1 MECVQYAINT
11 RGISAAR
18 ACRLF
23 NVNLTNV
30 YYQKKMPQK
39 DVKVKELIES
49 NLGRGNCGRKA
60 VIASIRKSH
69 PELGSSKIRRVYV
82 QHGFSLYKRMK
93 KRRIKNPPNP
103 IAIPFSA
110 NEEWAVDFMSDALVN
125 GRRFRTLNV
134 VDQYNRQ
141 CLGIHVGHCMP
152 TRRVIAEMEKIID
165 RYGKPMA
172 IRTDNG
178 PEFISK
184 AFQTWLKE
192 NGIKWS
198 PIEKGKPQHNGIVE
212 RFNRTYR
219 EDILDANLFHTVDQ
233 AQQLTDDWITYYND
247 ERPHQ
252 ALNYKTPL
260 EYAA

>member
-1 MECVQYAINT
+1 MECVQFAIKT
-11 RGISAAR
+11 KGVSAAR

-23 NVNLTNV
+23 NVNRTNM
-30 YYQKKMPQK
+30 YYQKKMPHK
-39 DVKVKELIES
+39 DLKVKELIQN
-49 NLGRGNCGRKA
+49 NLGRGNCGRNA
-60 VIASIRKSH
+60 VIASIRKSQ
-69 PELGSSKIRRVYV
+69 PQLGASKIRRVYV

-93 KRRIKNPPNP
+93 KRRTKNPPNP

-110 NEEWAVDFMSDALVN
+110 NVEWAVDFMSDALVN

-141 CLGIHVGHCMP
+141 CLGIYVGHSMP
-152 TRRVIAEMEKIID
+152 ARRVIAEMKKIID

-184 AFQTWLKE
+184 VFQKWLKDNE
-192 NGIKWS
+192 IKWS
-198 PIEKGKPQHNGIVE
+198 AIEKGKPQQNGIVE

-219 EDILDANLFHTVDQ
+219 EDILDANLFQTLDQ
-233 AQQLTDDWITYYND
+233 AQQLTDDWIAYYNY

-252 ALNYKTPL
+252 ALEYKTPI